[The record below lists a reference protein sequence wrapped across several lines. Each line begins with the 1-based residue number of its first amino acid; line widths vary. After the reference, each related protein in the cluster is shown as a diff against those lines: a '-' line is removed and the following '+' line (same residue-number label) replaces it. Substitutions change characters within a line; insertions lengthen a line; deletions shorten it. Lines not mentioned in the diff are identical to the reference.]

1 MYRCTNK
8 STDIKCATNNNFVIQ
23 EIVDKSG
30 VVRVKI
36 EGDNEPTP
44 TVPRVEGNVPFIFVG
59 TKVSRQRC
67 LPVSRRIRR
76 IALAHN
82 LRFRFKRIK
91 AKYWSIHNLICGSR

>member
-1 MYRCTNK
+1 MIGKNGR
-8 STDIKCATNNNFVIQ
+8 FIQ

-59 TKVSRQRC
+59 TKVSWQRG
-67 LPVSRRIRR
+67 LYVSRRIRR
-76 IALAHN
+76 VVSEKK
-82 LRFRFKRIK
+82 LRFRFKMII
-91 AKYWSIHNLICGSR
+91 AN

>member
-1 MYRCTNK
+1 MIGKNGR
-8 STDIKCATNNNFVIQ
+8 FIQ

-59 TKVSRQRC
+59 TKVSLQRG
-67 LPVSRRIRR
+67 LYVSRRIRR
-76 IALAHN
+76 VVS
-82 LRFRFKRIK
+82 
-91 AKYWSIHNLICGSR
+91 AKN